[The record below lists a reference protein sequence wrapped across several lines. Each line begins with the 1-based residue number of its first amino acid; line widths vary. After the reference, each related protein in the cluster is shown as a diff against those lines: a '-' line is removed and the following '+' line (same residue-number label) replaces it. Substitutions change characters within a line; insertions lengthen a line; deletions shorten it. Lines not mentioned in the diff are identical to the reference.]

1 MTKTRLLKTAERT
14 PNDPPSPSDPVTST
28 SLTLVRQLMVVLTAL
43 GACFS
48 CAQNTP
54 DILPFHHKQ
63 AEFRPWSNTDLR
75 RAESLFEALFS
86 GTELEQ
92 QAADWQS
99 LGMEVS
105 TQNLVGGETVYLL
118 SPRIP
123 ERQGA
128 GYYFLRRDHL
138 TIPEGSAEVLLQAP
152 HQFHDRQTGHIAV
165 QMFSEH
171 PARALVLNSA
181 HRKRVANRGSLA
193 TNPDLA
199 HNANTLLMSFTRGFI
214 AAHPRGRV
222 VQVHGFNA
230 AKRNTA
236 VGRNAQVIVSG
247 GANWP
252 TALSTQVA
260 DCLSQTLTNVY
271 LYPRDVSE
279 LGGTTNSTAN
289 WLAMIGKDQFL
300 HLENSSKM
308 RENLLNN
315 LGVRSLFWSCLSKDT
330 VTAGNART
338 PVGPERPTMPD

>member
-1 MTKTRLLKTAERT
+1 MTKTRRSKTAEHT
-14 PNDPPSPSDPVTST
+14 PNYLPLDPVTST
-28 SLTLVRQLMVVLTAL
+28 HLTLVRQLMVILTTL
-43 GACFS
+43 GACLS
-48 CAQNTP
+48 CAQSTP
-54 DILPFHHKQ
+54 DTLPFHHKQ
-63 AEFRPWSNTDLR
+63 AEFQPWSNTDLR
-75 RAESLFEALFS
+75 RAESLFEALFG

-92 QAADWQS
+92 QTADWQS
-99 LGMEVS
+99 LGMAIS

-118 SPRIP
+118 SPRTP

-128 GYYFLRRDHL
+128 GYYLFRRDNL
-138 TIPEGSAEVLLQAP
+138 TIPEGTTEVLLQAP
-152 HQFHDRQTGHIAV
+152 HQFHDRHTGHIAV

-181 HRKRVANRGSLA
+181 HRKRIANRNSLA

-230 AKRNTA
+230 KKRKTA

-260 DCLSQTLTNVY
+260 DCLAQAQTNVY

-279 LGGTTNSTAN
+279 LGGTTNSTAI
-289 WLAMIGKDQFL
+289 WLAMIGNDQFL

-315 LGVRSLFWSCLSKDT
+315 LRVRNLFWSCLSKDT
-330 VTAGNART
+330 VTAGNTRNSSES
-338 PVGPERPTMPD
+338 ERPTMPD